1 MNYQISFTLSVLIF
15 SAITSAVYAGMSAG
29 ITIILLAYTILRFFA
44 SSHRQPTWQNS
55 SLLLVGTIY
64 IAFFVVREMFV
75 PNGDASY
82 IIESNIAFVILGV
95 ICILAPSQQ
104 RSTLNISLIIAI
116 GLCIVFFVYYAMK
129 ISCDISLMD
138 PSIKTELFH
147 GNCSRVRFL
156 SKNALMVGG
165 VVSTL
170 VSMIYVT
177 IDWSKKTQFF
187 VASLA
192 ISTGL
197 FLIIFGMQSRGATLA
212 VGVGIPFG
220 LYWIAK
226 NYFPRMSITQ
236 FATSSFLFIVI
247 SILPYLND
255 QVAPAFKR
263 IEIASNM
270 MTSETDIQD
279 GSVSTRLDMYKSGLR
294 AFKDQPILGHGY
306 SNRFD
311 AAIPYMERSGR
322 HHHLHN
328 AIINHLVAG
337 GVIGLFAYLA
347 LFTVGI
353 HKVRPKG
360 LYSFFE
366 TPQKFLLTQIY
377 ANFFIVGLTTATMGH
392 FVNTTFFATAIAIAL
407 LYQSERQL

>member
-1 MNYQISFTLSVLIF
+1 M
-15 SAITSAVYAGMSAG
+15 
-29 ITIILLAYTILRFFA
+29 
-44 SSHRQPTWQNS
+44 
-55 SLLLVGTIY
+55 
-64 IAFFVVREMFV
+64 
-75 PNGDASY
+75 
-82 IIESNIAFVILGV
+82 
-95 ICILAPSQQ
+95 
-104 RSTLNISLIIAI
+104 
-116 GLCIVFFVYYAMK
+116 
-129 ISCDISLMD
+129 
-138 PSIKTELFH
+138 
-147 GNCSRVRFL
+147 FL

-226 NYFPRMSITQ
+226 NYSPRMSITQ

-270 MTSETDIQD
+270 MTSETGTQD

-311 AAIPYMERSGR
+311 AAIPYMERSVR

-366 TPQKFLLTQIY
+366 TLSQGQSLRLLNLNKIY
-377 ANFFIVGLTTATMGH
+377 NL
-392 FVNTTFFATAIAIAL
+392 
-407 LYQSERQL
+407 